1 MAELYLLVWRRSY
14 KNKTCELEKSVK
26 LLCSIS
32 TLRFTYTRKAPV
44 KGNGYEKH
52 FVPGRWLQSS
62 RRFFPNGHSWRMAGK
77 ACPWTWE
84 GQCSGPNHLYCPE
97 KKAKMIKNY
106 GTAYVYHGVIFVPDH
121 EVSNKFWLH
130 IITYLTLE
138 VFQTEGK
145 TKSEFGF

>member
-1 MAELYLLVWRRSY
+1 MYLVGGSSPVGDFSQTVTLGEWLVRHVLELGRD
-14 KNKTCELEKSVK
+14 SV
-26 LLCSIS
+26 
-32 TLRFTYTRKAPV
+32 RAPTIFIV
-44 KGNGYEKH
+44 LK
-52 FVPGRWLQSS
+52 
-62 RRFFPNGHSWRMAGK
+62 
-77 ACPWTWE
+77 
-84 GQCSGPNHLYCPE
+84 